1 MNNKD
6 SFLESKL
13 TRRNFISNSGKL
25 ATGSALAGVAL
36 PVVHGKSSDT
46 TKIALVGCG
55 GRGTGAASNA
65 LSVSAA
71 NGPTKLV
78 AMADVFQSKMDRS
91 YNGLINKHKDKV
103 DVPEERRFIGFD
115 GYEKAMDALDPGDV
129 VIFTSPCAFRW
140 VHYQYA
146 IKRGLNVFMEK
157 PVTPDGHSSRKML
170 ELNEEAKKLNLKVG
184 VGLMCRHSQPGAN

>member
-1 MNNKD
+1 MTNKD

-25 ATGSALAGVAL
+25 ATGGALAGIAL
-36 PVVHGKSSDT
+36 PVVHGQSSDI

-78 AMADVFQSKMDRS
+78 AMADVFQSKLDRS
-91 YNGLINKHKDKV
+91 YNGLINKHKDQV
-103 DVPEERRFIGFD
+103 DVPQERRFIGFD
-115 GYEKAMDALDPGDV
+115 GYQKAMDVLSRRCRYLHLTLCIQVGALS
-129 VIFTSPCAFRW
+129 IC
-140 VHYQYA
+140 YQTGNKCIYGEA
-146 IKRGLNVFMEK
+146 GNSGWICFEK
-157 PVTPDGHSSRKML
+157 
-170 ELNEEAKKLNLKVG
+170 NA
-184 VGLMCRHSQPGAN
+184 